1 MLFNVD
7 DITED
12 GFHFKT
18 RKQSDWVTNIPELVD
33 ELGDLGLAKDIDL
46 DLTVTRIIRE
56 VSVNGLINFG
66 IKAKC
71 ARCLTVVELDLKFD
85 VNLMLTPKDDTF
97 PENEEGD
104 LDHDFYE
111 GDTVDLNGYLR
122 ELIAINIPFNIIC
135 GDECKGLCSSCGI
148 NFNYGSCNCEKKIN
162 KSSFAVLK
170 DIKL

>member
-7 DITED
+7 DITGD
-12 GFHFKT
+12 GFQIKT

-33 ELGDLGLAKDIDL
+33 ELSDLGLAKDIDF

-66 IKAKC
+66 IRARC
-71 ARCLTVVELDLKFD
+71 ARCLSEVEIDLKSD
-85 VNLMLTPKDDTF
+85 VSLILTPRDESF
-97 PENEEGD
+97 AESGEGD

-111 GDTVDLNGYLR
+111 GNTVDISGYLR
-122 ELIAINIPFNIIC
+122 ELIAITIPINVIC
-135 GDECKGLCSSCGI
+135 GKECKGLCSNCGI
-148 NFNYGSCNCEKKIN
+148 NLNNASCNCEKNIK
-162 KSSFAVLK
+162 KSAFAVLK

>member
-18 RKQSDWVTNIPELVD
+18 LKQSDWVTNIPELVD
-33 ELGDLGLAKDIDL
+33 ELSDLGLTKDIDL
-46 DLTVTRIIRE
+46 ELTVTRIIRE

-71 ARCLTVVELDLKFD
+71 ARCLTVVEQDLQSE
-85 VNLMLTPKDDTF
+85 VNLMLTPKDDTSLG
-97 PENEEGD
+97 NEEGD
-104 LDHDFYE
+104 LDYDFYE
-111 GDTVDLNGYLR
+111 GDTVDLTGYLR
-122 ELIAINIPFNIIC
+122 ELIAISIPFNIIC
-135 GDECKGLCSSCGI
+135 SKECKGLCSNCGI
-148 NFNYGSCNCEKKIN
+148 NLNNDSCNCKKELN
-162 KSSFAVLK
+162 KSAFAVLK

>member
-18 RKQSDWVTNIPELVD
+18 RRQSDWVTNIPELVD
-33 ELGDLGLAKDIDL
+33 DLSDLGLTKDIDF

-56 VSVNGLINFG
+56 ISVNGLVTFG
-66 IKAKC
+66 LKAKC
-71 ARCLTVVELDLKFD
+71 ARCLTEVEVDLQSD
-85 VNLMLTPKDDTF
+85 VNFLLTPKDESYT
-97 PENEEGD
+97 ESEEGD

-111 GDTVDLNGYLR
+111 GDTVDLSGYLR

-135 GDECKGLCSSCGI
+135 GKECKGLCSSCGI
-148 NFNYGSCNCEKKIN
+148 NLNTDSCNCEKNLK
-162 KSSFAVLK
+162 KSAFAVLK

>member
-7 DITED
+7 DITGD
-12 GFHFKT
+12 GLHIKT

-33 ELGDLGLAKDIDL
+33 ELSDLGLAKDIDF

-56 VSVNGLINFG
+56 ISVNGMIQFG
-66 IKAKC
+66 IRAKC
-71 ARCLTVVELDLKFD
+71 ARCLSETELDLQSD
-85 VNLMLTPKDDTF
+85 VNFLLTPKDESYT
-97 PENEEGD
+97 ESEEGD

-111 GDTVDLNGYLR
+111 GDTVDISGYLR

-135 GDECKGLCSSCGI
+135 GKECRGLCSNCGI
-148 NFNYGSCNCEKKIN
+148 NLNTASCNCEKNLK
-162 KSSFAVLK
+162 KSAFAVLK